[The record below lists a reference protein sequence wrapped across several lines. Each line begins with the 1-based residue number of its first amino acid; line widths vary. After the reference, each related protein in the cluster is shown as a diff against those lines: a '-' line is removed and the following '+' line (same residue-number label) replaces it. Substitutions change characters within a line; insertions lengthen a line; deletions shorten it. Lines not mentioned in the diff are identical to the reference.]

1 MYGGLMQLVA
11 WLSMAAPDHRPVLY
25 SYEQFEEYSAHEIDF
40 DSFSELDPNIS
51 YLDCYKI
58 YMHVVKAGMFHE
70 CKDEYVFIEVLV
82 RAYYFIRMTRRIRNW
97 WTHIYY
103 SPETEV
109 GRRRLERE
117 VEGLIEQG
125 IVSN

>member
-1 MYGGLMQLVA
+1 MYGGLIQWLAYVA
-11 WLSMAAPDHRPVLY
+11 QDHRPILS
-25 SYEQFEEYSAHEIDF
+25 SYEQFEEELASEIYF
-40 DSFSELDPNIS
+40 DSFRELDPNIS
-51 YLDCYKI
+51 YIDCYKI

-117 VEGLIEQG
+117 VEGLIEKG